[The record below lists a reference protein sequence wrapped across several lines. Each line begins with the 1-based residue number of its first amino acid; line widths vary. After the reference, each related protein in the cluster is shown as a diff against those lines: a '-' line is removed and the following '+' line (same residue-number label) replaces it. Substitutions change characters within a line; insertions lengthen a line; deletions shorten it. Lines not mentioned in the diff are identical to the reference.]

1 MSQID
6 EAGVAG
12 PMARYAA
19 GRTGVVAPRS
29 HRALLRGVGVVALGA
44 SLALGATVLAPS
56 AQASPAR
63 LRAAHKPVTIEGA
76 KITVDKALAKKVP
89 TSVKKTG
96 LVDVTYNDAP
106 PDELV
111 VGSKLVGWEVDLGK
125 AVAATL
131 GIRWHAI
138 ASGNF
143 TGFIPGLQNGRY
155 NTSFTSFI
163 YTPARVKAIDIVTY
177 YNVGTG
183 FAVVKRSPIHIKTF
197 TDLCGKSVAV
207 IEGSAFIEQLNG
219 IDPTCSKKKL
229 PPVKVATFP
238 SDAAAELAVTSG
250 RDQVYSSSEDQ
261 LAWLIKKSEHSL
273 VLQPL
278 NYLPTP
284 EGAGVAKSAK
294 IAGLVTKAMDHL
306 ISTGAYKKIMERW
319 GITYGLVRTAH
330 LYT

>member
-1 MSQID
+1 MTQID
-6 EAGVAG
+6 HTVVAG
-12 PMARYAA
+12 WTARLA
-19 GRTGVVAPRS
+19 GGRRAGSVPRA
-29 HRALLRGVGVVALGA
+29 HRALLRCAGLATLGA
-44 SLALGATVLAPS
+44 SFVLGSTVLAPW

-63 LRAAHKPVTIEGA
+63 LRSAHKAVKIEGA
-76 KITVDKALAKKVP
+76 RVGVDEALAKKVP
-89 TSVKKTG
+89 AAVKKTG
-96 LVDVTYNDAP
+96 MVDVTYNDAP

-111 VGSKLVGWEVDLGK
+111 VGSKLVGWEVDLGR

-138 ASGNF
+138 ASANF

-183 FAVVKRSPIHIKTF
+183 FAVVKHSPVHIKTF

-219 IDPTCSKKKL
+219 IDPACSKKKL
-229 PPVKVATFP
+229 PPVKIATFP

-306 ISTGAYKKIMERW
+306 ISTGAYKKIMEHW
-319 GITYGLVRTAH
+319 GITYGLVRAAH

>member
-1 MSQID
+1 MI
-6 EAGVAG
+6 EVGARAMAGERDRRGGG
-12 PMARYAA
+12 PLGSGTRRAR
-19 GRTGVVAPRS
+19 
-29 HRALLRGVGVVALGA
+29 RALTMGATAVALGA
-44 SLALGATVLAPS
+44 ALTMGATVLAPW
-56 AQASPAR
+56 AQATTTHR
-63 LRAAHKPVTIEGA
+63 RAVHGVVTVEGA
-76 KITVDKALAKKVP
+76 KVGVDAGLAAKVP
-89 TSVKKTG
+89 AAVKKTG

-111 VGSKLVGWEVDLGK
+111 VGSRLVGWEVDLGR

-131 GIRWHAI
+131 GVGWHAI

-177 YNVGTG
+177 YDVGTG
-183 FAVVKRSPIHIKTF
+183 FAVLKGSPIHITTF

-207 IEGSAFIEQLNG
+207 IEGSAFIEQLHG
-219 IDPTCSKKKL
+219 VDPACAKRKL
-229 PPVKVATFP
+229 PPVRIATFP

-250 RDQVYSSSEDQ
+250 RDQIYSSSEDQ
-261 LAWLIKKSEHSL
+261 LAWLIKESQHSL

-294 IAGLVTKAMDHL
+294 IAGLVTQAMDHL
-306 ISTGAYKKIMERW
+306 IATGAYKKIMEHW
-319 GITYGLVRTAH
+319 GISYGLVPAAH